1 MRIRKPGKIY
11 DGLWFL
17 GREESCVYLLE
28 GKNGSILINGGLS
41 YIVPEL
47 LEQFR
52 SFRIDESKINKF
64 LVLHSHFDHVGIIP
78 FFKRRYPN
86 MVIYASARS
95 LEVFKK
101 AKAIPA
107 INASNRY
114 AIENKGFAE
123 VCANYDLDW
132 WVGIEGKGVSDG
144 DHIEL
149 GDMEVRITETPG
161 HSPCSISAYVP
172 ELNALFPSDAGG
184 IPSGDIIVASGT
196 SNFTEY
202 ENSLNKL
209 KSLEVRYLCSD
220 HNGYATGNEAATFI
234 DYSIQMA
241 KWQRYL
247 MLNTYRHFGNLE
259 EAAKMLASIF
269 RVENFGDFLPDEIHL
284 AIFRQ
289 MIRHVTE
296 LGK

>member
-1 MRIRKPGKIY
+1 MRNSKPGKIC
-11 DGLWFL
+11 DGLWFF
-17 GREESCVYLLE
+17 GREEACVYLLE
-28 GKNGSILINGGLS
+28 GRNSSILINGGVS

-78 FFKRRYPN
+78 FFKRRYPD

-95 LEVFKK
+95 LEVFRK
-101 AKAIPA
+101 AKAIQA
-107 INASNRY
+107 INASNHY
-114 AIENKGFAE
+114 AIENKGLAQ

-132 WVGIEGKGVSDG
+132 RMGIEGKVVSDG

-172 ELNALFPSDAGG
+172 ELKALFPSDAGG
-184 IPSGDIIVASGT
+184 IPSEDIIIASGT

-202 ENSLNKL
+202 ENSLSKL

-220 HNGYATGNEAATFI
+220 HSGYVTGDEAATYI
-234 DYSIQMA
+234 GYSLHTA
-241 KWQRYL
+241 KLQRYL
-247 MLNTYRHFGNLE
+247 MQNIYKYFGDLE
-259 EAAKMLASIF
+259 EAATMLAGIF
-269 RVENFGDFLPDEIHL
+269 RVAKFEDFLPGEMHLEIY
-284 AIFRQ
+284 RQ
-289 MIRHVTE
+289 MIRHVKG